1 MLLSLQQEKDAYR
14 ELRVHL
20 TNSFDVPVPPAEA
33 WGILTDVERV
43 APCVPG
49 AELTEV
55 VDARNYAGRVRVKLG
70 PVSLAF
76 EGKAGFVERDDQA
89 HTARLSASG
98 RETRNRG
105 SAQAD
110 VRFALEPNAGGTT
123 VSIATDLQLSGP
135 VAQYGRSQGIVAG
148 VAEEMTARFAQC
160 LRENILSG
168 SATPDADVAPPAVA
182 PASGLSIG
190 LGALMRAIRRL
201 FARLFGGM
209 R

>member
-1 MLLSLQQEKDAYR
+1 VQLE
-14 ELRVHL
+14 
-20 TNSFDVPVPPAEA
+20 NSFDVPVPPAEA
-33 WGILTDVERV
+33 WAILTDVERV

-49 AELTEV
+49 AQLTEV
-55 VDARNYAGRVRVKLG
+55 VDAQSYAGRMQVKLG

-76 EGKAGFVERDDQA
+76 EGKAGFVERDDRA
-89 HTARLSASG
+89 HTARMAASG

-105 SAQAD
+105 GANAD

-123 VSIATDLQLSGP
+123 VRIATDLQLSGP

-160 LRENILSG
+160 LRANILASG
-168 SATPDADVAPPAVA
+168 KPEAAATLQAGA

-190 LGALMRAIRRL
+190 FGALMRIVRRLVARL
-201 FARLFGGM
+201 FAGT
-209 R
+209 

>member
-1 MLLSLQQEKDAYR
+1 MQLK
-14 ELRVHL
+14 
-20 TNSFDVPVPPAEA
+20 NSFDVPVPPVEA
-33 WGILTDVERV
+33 WAILTDVERI

-55 VDARNYAGRVRVKLG
+55 VDAQRYAGRMQVKLG

-76 EGKAGFVERDDQA
+76 EGKAGFVERDDRA
-89 HTARLSASG
+89 HTARMSASG

-105 SAQAD
+105 GANAD
-110 VRFALEPNAGGTT
+110 VRFALEPNAAGTT
-123 VSIATDLQLSGP
+123 VRIATDLQLSGP

-160 LRENILSG
+160 LRENILAG
-168 SATPDADVAPPAVA
+168 GKPEAAVAPQTGA

-190 LGALMRAIRRL
+190 VGALIRVLRRL
-201 FARLFGGM
+201 VARLFGGP
-209 R
+209 